1 MAAVRQLSAVL
12 LMGAAKESIAESR
25 RAEGMGWFIGF
36 VSIFGTKV
44 GLEWFVYRTIQVAS
58 GRTDGLDLCSSGC
71 FFHCLVTWRNRLN
84 FSDEDLI

>member
-1 MAAVRQLSAVL
+1 
-12 LMGAAKESIAESR
+12 
-25 RAEGMGWFIGF
+25 MGWFIGF

-84 FSDEDLI
+84 FSDEDLILSLSSSKFNLHLSFWPFFALSSVV